1 MKKTTI
7 ITITTL
13 FVFISSFA
21 QTISIGKQIW
31 MTQNLNVDKFRNGDK
46 IRHAKTVEEWKNA
59 ANNKQPAW
67 CYYDNDPSNG
77 EKYGKLYN
85 WYAVRD
91 SRGLAPKGFHVPTD
105 DEWEILTT
113 FLGGND
119 VAGTKMKKK
128 IGWGEN
134 YSGTNSSGFSALP
147 GGYRQY
153 GQGFYDVGFFGNWWS
168 DTEAGTSVAW
178 YRRLNYH
185 NGETHSKYTGAKR
198 DGFSVRC
205 IMD

>member
-1 MKKTTI
+1 MSK
-7 ITITTL
+7 
-13 FVFISSFA
+13 
-21 QTISIGKQIW
+21 
-31 MTQNLNVDKFRNGDK
+31 NLDVNRFRNGDP
-46 IRHAKTVEEWKNA
+46 IRHAKTVEEWENA

-91 SRGLAPKGFHVPTD
+91 SRGLAPKGFHIPTD

-119 VAGTKMKKK
+119 VAGIKMKKK

-134 YSGTNSSGFSALP
+134 YIGTNSSGFSALP
-147 GGYRQY
+147 GGYRR
-153 GQGFYDVGFFGNWWS
+153 GGEGFYDVGFFGYWVLS
-168 DTEAGTSVAW
+168 
-178 YRRLNYH
+178 
-185 NGETHSKYTGAKR
+185 
-198 DGFSVRC
+198 
-205 IMD
+205 